1 MCHIW
6 FIVKENPFF
15 LLCYCIFQG
24 ILDMPA
30 HTSELGRYPVFLNEL
45 MASISYEWHLGHRAP
60 SDSLA
65 GVALGEMES
74 WAEQGCACWLARVK
88 SICNLLNIKPLHDQL
103 YGVKTICLR
112 GFSC

>member
-1 MCHIW
+1 
-6 FIVKENPFF
+6 
-15 LLCYCIFQG
+15 
-24 ILDMPA
+24 MPA
-30 HTSELGRYPVFLNEL
+30 HKSKLGRYPVFLNEL

-65 GVALGEMES
+65 GVALSEMES